1 MAEVIGSLVT
11 KIQMSVLIVD
21 SYALALIT
29 F

>member
-1 MAEVIGSLVT
+1 MAEVIGRLVT
-11 KIQMSVLIVD
+11 KIHMSILIVD